1 MNNEKNKKKRMI
13 TDENKRRIHNKTNPK
28 STA

>member
-1 MNNEKNKKKRMI
+1 MNNEKNKKKLGVI
-13 TDENKRRIHNKTNPK
+13 DENKRRIHNKTNPK

>member
-1 MNNEKNKKKRMI
+1 MNNEKNKKRRI
-13 TDENKRRIHNKTNPK
+13 INENKRRIHNKTNPK